1 MNYLEIIN
9 DLNQELYEKV
19 GEIGR
24 DFSYSTNGYVDIVNF
39 GEIMI
44 WNSEMDEREW
54 IEDKNDYEPLKPF
67 LKRMLLQEIDKLIKV
82 KNVFKTKER

>member
-9 DLNQELYEKV
+9 ELNQELYEKV

-54 IEDKNDYEPLKPF
+54 IEDKNDYEPFKPF
-67 LKRMLLQEIDKLIKV
+67 IKRMYNQEIEKLQL
-82 KNVFKTKER
+82 FTF

>member
-9 DLNQELYEKV
+9 ELNQELYEKV

-24 DFSYSTNGYVDIVNF
+24 DFNYSTNGYVDIVNF

-44 WNSEMDEREW
+44 WSSEMDEREW
-54 IEDKNDYEPLKPF
+54 EWMNDDYEPFKPF
-67 LKRMLLQEIDKLIKV
+67 IKRMYNQEIEKLQL
-82 KNVFKTKER
+82 FKF

>member
-9 DLNQELYEKV
+9 ELNQELYEKV

-24 DFSYSTNGYVDIVNF
+24 DFSYSTNGYVDFVNF

-54 IEDKNDYEPLKPF
+54 IEENNDYEPLKPF
-67 LKRMLLQEIDKLIKV
+67 IKRMYNQEIEKLQL
-82 KNVFKTKER
+82 FKF

>member
-9 DLNQELYEKV
+9 ELNQELYEKV
-19 GEIGR
+19 SEIGR
-24 DFSYSTNGYVDIVNF
+24 DFSYSTNGYVDFVNF

-54 IEDKNDYEPLKPF
+54 IEENNDYEPLKPF
-67 LKRMLLQEIDKLIKV
+67 IKRMYNQEIEKLQL
-82 KNVFKTKER
+82 FKF

>member
-9 DLNQELYEKV
+9 ELNQELYEKV

-54 IEDKNDYEPLKPF
+54 IEEKNDYEPMKPF
-67 LKRMLLQEIDKLIKV
+67 LKRILAQEVYELEKIVDNL
-82 KNVFKTKER
+82 